1 MFKLR
6 EKERSLKGAHGLI
19 MRIKSI
25 NSDCSTIMEEYE
37 KQGAQNAAAAKA
49 CLEQIDDIVPHHCD
63 QHYNCKYEKWCSYL
77 KVKNEHPDW
86 PG

>member
-25 NSDCSTIMEEYE
+25 NSDCSTVMEEYK
-37 KQGAQNAAAAKA
+37 KQGAQNAAATKA
-49 CLEQIDDIVPHHCD
+49 CLEQIDDIVPHHCG

-77 KVKNEHPDW
+77 KVKNEHLDW
-86 PG
+86 S